1 MGWASASGNMAKLLL
16 DSTDHE
22 NSSVFY
28 SSRAFFSPSGKRH
41 NSTNSNFQ
49 KMAKINIFG
58 TPKKNIDLVP
68 EWAKP
73 LCFSLAP
80 RIPQSLI
87 PPAPKRRSRVAAP
100 ADAGAAQR
108 PRRLQWERWDRSAG
122 CLKRCYPKSA
132 CHSWLRLIPSVKH
145 DNFIGFEPPP
155 YVSWCF
161 LVFVVSSGYL
171 SIIYINMI

>member
-58 TPKKNIDLVP
+58 TPKKKTLIWYQNEP
-68 EWAKP
+68 
-73 LCFSLAP
+73 SL
-80 RIPQSLI
+80 
-87 PPAPKRRSRVAAP
+87 
-100 ADAGAAQR
+100 
-108 PRRLQWERWDRSAG
+108 
-122 CLKRCYPKSA
+122 
-132 CHSWLRLIPSVKH
+132 
-145 DNFIGFEPPP
+145 F
-155 YVSWCF
+155 
-161 LVFVVSSGYL
+161 VFP
-171 SIIYINMI
+171 